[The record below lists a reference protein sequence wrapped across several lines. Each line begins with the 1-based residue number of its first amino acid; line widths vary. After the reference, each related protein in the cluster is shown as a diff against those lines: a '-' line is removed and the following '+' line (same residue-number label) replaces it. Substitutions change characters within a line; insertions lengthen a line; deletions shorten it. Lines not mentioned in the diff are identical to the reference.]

1 MFLRKCWFSSSA
13 EDKVRLCE
21 KDLNE
26 KDLYKPLT
34 SMRNDK
40 LPRNDGLT
48 KAFYE
53 TFWGELKEI
62 FVNSVREAKEIGDLS
77 RSQGQAIIKSIEKK
91 GRDKRFIKN

>member
-1 MFLRKCWFSSSA
+1 
-13 EDKVRLCE
+13 
-21 KDLNE
+21 
-26 KDLYKPLT
+26 
-34 SMRNDK
+34 MRNDK

-91 GRDKRFIKN
+91 R